1 MENNM
6 IKNEIQI
13 EAQRE
18 KLDELLDMIR
28 IDLNLMCCPMD
39 KQISLEICIEEI
51 FVNIASYAYGEQT
64 GMAFITE
71 EVTNNSISLCIKDK
85 GIPYDPLAKED
96 PDTTLSAEEREIG
109 GLGVF
114 MVKTMMDSVTYE
126 YKDGFNCLTM
136 TMTW

>member
-51 FVNIASYAYGEQT
+51 FVNIASYAYGEQM

-109 GLGVF
+109 GLGIF

>member
-64 GMAFITE
+64 HLPKVERVSTIVAFR
-71 EVTNNSISLCIKDK
+71 
-85 GIPYDPLAKED
+85 P
-96 PDTTLSAEEREIG
+96 
-109 GLGVF
+109 
-114 MVKTMMDSVTYE
+114 
-126 YKDGFNCLTM
+126 
-136 TMTW
+136 

>member
-1 MENNM
+1 MENDM
-6 IKNEIQI
+6 IKHEIQI

-71 EVTNNSISLCIKDK
+71 EVTDNSISLCFRDK

>member
-109 GLGVF
+109 GLGIF

>member
-1 MENNM
+1 MENDM
-6 IKNEIQI
+6 IKHEIQI

-39 KQISLEICIEEI
+39 KQISLEICMEEI

-71 EVTNNSISLCIKDK
+71 EVTNNSISLCFRDK

-109 GLGVF
+109 GLGIF
-114 MVKTMMDSVTYE
+114 MVKTMMDSVMYE

>member
-1 MENNM
+1 MENNT
-6 IKNEIQI
+6 IKHEIQI
-13 EAQRE
+13 EAKRE

-28 IDLNLMCCPMD
+28 IDLSLMCCPMD
-39 KQISLEICIEEI
+39 KQISLEICVEEI

-71 EVTNNSISLCIKDK
+71 EVTNNSISLCFRDK

-109 GLGVF
+109 GLGIF
-114 MVKTMMDSVTYE
+114 MVKTMMDSVMYE

>member
-1 MENNM
+1 MENDM
-6 IKNEIQI
+6 IKHEIQI

-71 EVTNNSISLCIKDK
+71 EVTNNSISLCFRDK

>member
-1 MENNM
+1 
-6 IKNEIQI
+6 
-13 EAQRE
+13 
-18 KLDELLDMIR
+18 
-28 IDLNLMCCPMD
+28 MD
-39 KQISLEICIEEI
+39 KQISLEICMEEI

-71 EVTNNSISLCIKDK
+71 EVTNNSISLCFRDK

-109 GLGVF
+109 GLGIF
-114 MVKTMMDSVTYE
+114 MVKTMMDSVMYE

>member
-71 EVTNNSISLCIKDK
+71 GVTNNSISLCIKDK

-109 GLGVF
+109 GLGIF

>member
-1 MENNM
+1 
-6 IKNEIQI
+6 
-13 EAQRE
+13 
-18 KLDELLDMIR
+18 
-28 IDLNLMCCPMD
+28 MD

-71 EVTNNSISLCIKDK
+71 EVTNNSISLCFRDK

>member
-1 MENNM
+1 MENDM
-6 IKNEIQI
+6 IKHEIQI

-39 KQISLEICIEEI
+39 KQISLEICMEEI

>member
-71 EVTNNSISLCIKDK
+71 EVTNNSISLCFRDK

>member
-51 FVNIASYAYGEQT
+51 FVNIASYAYGERT

-109 GLGVF
+109 GLGIF

>member
-1 MENNM
+1 M
-6 IKNEIQI
+6 IKHEIQI

-39 KQISLEICIEEI
+39 KQISLEICMEEI

-71 EVTNNSISLCIKDK
+71 EVTNNSISLCFRDK

-109 GLGVF
+109 GLGIF
-114 MVKTMMDSVTYE
+114 MVKTMMDSVMYE

>member
-1 MENNM
+1 MENGM
-6 IKNEIQI
+6 IKHEIQI

-71 EVTNNSISLCIKDK
+71 EVTNNSISLCFRDK

-109 GLGVF
+109 GLGIF
-114 MVKTMMDSVTYE
+114 MVKTMMDSVMYE

>member
-71 EVTNNSISLCIKDK
+71 EVTNNSISLCFRDK

-109 GLGVF
+109 GLGIF
-114 MVKTMMDSVTYE
+114 MVKTMMDSVMYE

>member
-85 GIPYDPLAKED
+85 GIPYNPLAKED

-109 GLGVF
+109 GLGIF

>member
-1 MENNM
+1 MENDM
-6 IKNEIQI
+6 IKHEIQI

-64 GMAFITE
+64 GMAFIAE

-109 GLGVF
+109 GLGIF

>member
-1 MENNM
+1 MENDM
-6 IKNEIQI
+6 IKHEIQI

-71 EVTNNSISLCIKDK
+71 EVTNNSISLCFRDK

-109 GLGVF
+109 GLGIF
-114 MVKTMMDSVTYE
+114 MVKTMMDSVMYE

>member
-1 MENNM
+1 M

-71 EVTNNSISLCIKDK
+71 EVTNNSISLCFRDK

-109 GLGVF
+109 GLGIF
-114 MVKTMMDSVTYE
+114 MVKTMMDSVMYE